1 MVTKGVRS
9 SWEASAAKRRMR
21 FGSGAGSKGSL
32 DVGKHGIKG
41 TAQAANLGVGGIVHF
56 HAAGQVTGRDG
67 RSCLFHLGEGG
78 RKERATVQVAMKN
91 ANTSVNRPTLQLPGQ
106 RAPSLCPRE

>member
-1 MVTKGVRS
+1 
-9 SWEASAAKRRMR
+9 MR

-78 RKERATVQVAMKN
+78 TEGAGNSPGGDEERQHE
-91 ANTSVNRPTLQLPGQ
+91 RQ
-106 RAPSLCPRE
+106 